1 MSGAE
6 LRIDRLVLDIPGLDP
21 AQARRLAQGIAEGL
35 VAAGASGEH
44 AAVSVPLADAHATP
58 ADMAA
63 RIVAALMERLA

>member
-1 MSGAE
+1 MTGPE
-6 LRIDRLVLDIPGLDP
+6 VRIDRLVLDIPGLDP

-35 VAAGASGEH
+35 ATAGASGAH
-44 AAVSVPLADAHATP
+44 AAVSMPLADAHGAP